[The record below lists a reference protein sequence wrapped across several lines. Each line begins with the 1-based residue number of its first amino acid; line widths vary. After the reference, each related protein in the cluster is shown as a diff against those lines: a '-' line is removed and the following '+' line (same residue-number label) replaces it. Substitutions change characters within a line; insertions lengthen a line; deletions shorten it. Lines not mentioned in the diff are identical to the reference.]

1 MREILTRREAGKII
15 ISGLAGLVS
24 GCGCPSYYSGGYN
37 DDSGTSGGSSDDGT
51 GVPGLDTPSQIL
63 SNPYIENLVSEV
75 EGQGYNLTLNTGI
88 NPPIISGEYS
98 LSGFQLYPTP
108 IQLAPGTFIW
118 RNQTSDNKIETQ
130 YSQSLIGQSGTSILG
145 EIIRGQGNKF
155 TVYSILNIR
164 QGGCDE
170 EGILIIDGIQDSQ
183 GNVSALYLSSPK
195 EESFCFS
202 PAAGSLD
209 LTLTGAAK
217 LIKESNGYDLMN
229 FFSKK

>member
-1 MREILTRREAGKII
+1 M
-15 ISGLAGLVS
+15 
-24 GCGCPSYYSGGYN
+24 
-37 DDSGTSGGSSDDGT
+37 
-51 GVPGLDTPSQIL
+51 
-63 SNPYIENLVSEV
+63 
-75 EGQGYNLTLNTGI
+75 
-88 NPPIISGEYS
+88 
-98 LSGFQLYPTP
+98 
-108 IQLAPGTFIW
+108 APGTFIW